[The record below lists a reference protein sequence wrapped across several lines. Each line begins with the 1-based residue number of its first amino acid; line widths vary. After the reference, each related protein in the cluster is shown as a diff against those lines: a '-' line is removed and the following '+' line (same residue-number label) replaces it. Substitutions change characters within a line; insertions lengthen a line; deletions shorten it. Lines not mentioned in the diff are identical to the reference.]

1 LPKPL
6 PVSFLSS
13 RSASNAVATPMG
25 TLMKKIRCQLIAW
38 VSIPPAKSPT
48 EPLAEATKLKTPIAL
63 ACSRGSPGI
72 W

>member
-1 LPKPL
+1 
-6 PVSFLSS
+6 
-13 RSASNAVATPMG
+13 MG

-48 EPLAEATKLKTPIAL
+48 EPLAEAAKLKTPIAL
-63 ACSRGSPGI
+63 ACCRGSPGI